1 MPKKY
6 LSLLFYDKKSKKS
19 DFLGD
24 TSHPPA
30 PTLDMGKI
38 VLNRA
43 NTAAVNKIVEEGK

>member
-24 TSHPPA
+24 TSPP
-30 PTLDMGKI
+30 PPLIWKI

>member
-6 LSLLFYDKKSKKS
+6 LTLLFYDKKSKKL

-24 TSHPPA
+24 TSPP
-30 PTLDMGKI
+30 PPPPLLWKI